1 VALDSLQPIGDL
13 CDLLGVSRRRPGV
26 FHAMVDL
33 LYEGEGGSA
42 DAERDARIHAR
53 AMRFMGRG

>member
-1 VALDSLQPIGDL
+1 MQPIGDL
-13 CDLLGVSRRRPGV
+13 CDLLGVSRCRPGV